1 MKKKLAAQKRAQ
13 PATRKR
19 AAPAA
24 KKKVA
29 KKRATNKRA
38 VPVASTG
45 AAPAASPPA
54 ANAPAAV
61 PPAARQVKI
70 RMYNVG
76 FGDSLLLWVPT
87 AQGERR
93 ILVDCGFHSQG
104 KGKFSDRDLVNR
116 IKEDLDGQ
124 PINVLIATHR
134 HQDHISGFGETDLW
148 ADVGIEEIWL
158 PFTAGSQAAHDEPA
172 LRLWNGL
179 MDSAHALVND
189 AGALTSSAAAAMA
202 AHDPAE
208 RAAAAFMLWNARSNA
223 PAIDNLLTGMR
234 GPGGRPARRRFLP
247 EEKDKYPSK
256 IDTPA
261 LPGIVIHVLGPPTDP
276 KARRNREVPSSWGL
290 AAAGPGA
297 VGGHAGQSDRPF
309 SDEWRIPDQ
318 RLPSR
323 KPFQNK
329 TLQSIRLLNDDL
341 FYAAR
346 AIDGFLNGESLVLVM
361 EVGNARLLFPGDAEV
376 GAWNTI
382 MANPKALELA
392 SGATFLKVGH
402 HGSHNATPITFID
415 HHLAEKTPAVISTQ
429 EGPGNYRNGI
439 PLPRLLTRL
448 DARRMPYARSDDP
461 PKRSGSLFKPDPQGR
476 WVDCLIAC

>member
-1 MKKKLAAQKRAQ
+1 MKKKVAAKKSAQ
-13 PATRKR
+13 PATKKR

-29 KKRATNKRA
+29 QKRATTKRA
-38 VPVASTG
+38 TTKRAAPVASTG
-45 AAPAASPPA
+45 AAPAA
-54 ANAPAAV
+54 NA
-61 PPAARQVKI
+61 PAARQVKI

-87 AQGERR
+87 KEGERR

-116 IKEDLDGQ
+116 IKEDLNGQ

-148 ADVGIEEIWL
+148 TDVGIEEIWL
-158 PFTAGSQAAHDEPA
+158 PFTAGSQAANDEPA

-179 MDSAHALVND
+179 MDTAHALVND
-189 AGALTSSAAAAMA
+189 AGEFSSSAAAAMA
-202 AHDPAE
+202 ARDPAE
-208 RAAAAFMLWNARSNA
+208 REAAAFMLWNARSNA

-234 GPGGRPARRRFLP
+234 GPGGRQARRRFLP
-247 EEKDKYPSK
+247 EEKDKYPSQ

-261 LPGIVIHVLGPPTDP
+261 LPGIVTHVLGPPTDP
-276 KARRNREVPSSWGL
+276 KARRNREVPTSWGL

-297 VGGHAGQSDRPF
+297 VGGHAGQGDRPF
-309 SDEWRIPDQ
+309 SDEWSIPDR
-318 RLPSR
+318 RLPPR

-341 FYAAR
+341 FYAAK

-376 GAWNTI
+376 GAWTTI

-402 HGSHNATPITFID
+402 HGSHNATPIAFID
-415 HHLAEKTPAVISTQ
+415 HHLGEKTPAVISTQ
-429 EGPGNYRNGI
+429 QGPGNYRNGI
-439 PLPRLLTRL
+439 PLPRLLKRL